1 MFEPA
6 PNWHLQSARR
16 NGGGTAARRPAGA
29 QAARRRTTERRAGCP
44 TMSAAASLSHQ
55 QWEQQLSGI
64 IERTNANLNALS
76 TRYSPARPAESVRRS
91 AERQSW
97 DAFEE
102 RDRRPVPSESVE
114 TFAVDDDAIERSR
127 DVVLFAYDA
136 VVDATVEMTRVSHA
150 VARERWPEHVPGD
163 ASSYVEAMRTM
174 RRAIAE
180 STSCE
185 AVVMVRVIADEAII
199 GGRTTSGGRPGPVFS
214 NEQRFERRT
223 RPLTVDEIVSS
234 WPEIKLMSVLKWGE
248 EVESSVGWDGR
259 RMMPAGLQASVDA
272 RRMETTADGEPG
284 TSAGEQVV
292 YEDLKPLLHAALARG
307 SKVFVLNSRGRAVER
322 CREIFREN
330 GFEVAEDVDGYGV
343 CVIPTENF
351 ASRSLAAANLI
362 ATTARPGEHWH
373 IIDGDMDELERF
385 KDSDLGEAY
394 ESLTRGVEVTLRHAS
409 YAYAS
414 PRATHRAHL
423 DREIQSLTADSA
435 KNLALNFL
443 GGFSQV
449 PNR

>member
-1 MFEPA
+1 MPPCEIDLRYFFRATSRPAASRASRIPRRAATECVVAIKTPSRRPA
-6 PNWHLQSARR
+6 PKQNIFSSRRAIPRPSDAASRRATRARPPLARAPWTRGRSTRRARVREPRARATATARGARDRATRSSGTSASASARR
-16 NGGGTAARRPAGA
+16 RRVARRAADASDAG
-29 QAARRRTTERRAGCP
+29 
-44 TMSAAASLSHQ
+44 
-55 QWEQQLSGI
+55 
-64 IERTNANLNALS
+64 
-76 TRYSPARPAESVRRS
+76 
-91 AERQSW
+91 
-97 DAFEE
+97 
-102 RDRRPVPSESVE
+102 
-114 TFAVDDDAIERSR
+114 DDDAIERSR

-150 VARERWPEHVPGD
+150 VARERWPDNVPGD

-272 RRMETTADGEPG
+272 RRMETAADGEPG

-307 SKVFVLNSRGRAVER
+307 SKVFVLNSRGRAVE
-322 CREIFREN
+322 
-330 GFEVAEDVDGYGV
+330 
-343 CVIPTENF
+343 
-351 ASRSLAAANLI
+351 
-362 ATTARPGEHWH
+362 
-373 IIDGDMDELERF
+373 
-385 KDSDLGEAY
+385 
-394 ESLTRGVEVTLRHAS
+394 
-409 YAYAS
+409 
-414 PRATHRAHL
+414 
-423 DREIQSLTADSA
+423 
-435 KNLALNFL
+435 
-443 GGFSQV
+443 
-449 PNR
+449 